1 MQRYG
6 LIGKKLGHS
15 FSKAYF
21 TEKFAKS
28 GILAVYDLFE
38 IPDIP
43 EIKQILNDKDI
54 RGLNVTIPY
63 KQAVISYLDTLS
75 EEAIDIGAVNT
86 ISFGITNGLRLS
98 KGWNTDAPAFMHEL
112 ISFAGDFKGSALLL
126 GSGGASAAAAYV
138 LKKLGW
144 NFITISRNP
153 SGTNQ
158 LSYQDVDDSLIESHK
173 LIINATPL
181 GMYPD
186 VSGIPEIPWVAVGE
200 KHLLFDMVYNPE
212 VTRFLQ
218 SGLERGAKVRNGLG
232 MLTKQAELAWEIWQQ
247 NVNQVK

>member
-1 MQRYG
+1 MMQRYG

-21 TEKFAKS
+21 TEKFVRL
-28 GILAVYDLFE
+28 GIPAVYDLLE
-38 IPDIP
+38 IADIS
-43 EIKQILNDKDI
+43 EILNVIKNHKPA
-54 RGLNVTIPY
+54 GLNVTIPY

-75 EEAIDIGAVNT
+75 EEAKAIGAVNT
-86 ISFGITNGLRLS
+86 ISFSATEGVIHT
-98 KGWNTDAPAFMHEL
+98 KGWNTDAPAFMQEL
-112 ISFAGDFKGSALLL
+112 SNFAGDFKGSALLL
-126 GSGGASAAAAYV
+126 GTGGASAAAAYV

-144 NFITISRNP
+144 DFVSVSRNP
-153 SGTNQ
+153 SSADQ
-158 LSYQDVDDSLIESHK
+158 LSYQDLDAALIESHT
-173 LIINATPL
+173 LII

-186 VSGIPEIPWVAVGE
+186 VSGIPEIPWEAVGE

-232 MLTKQAELAWEIWQQ
+232 MLTLQAELAWKTWQQ
-247 NVNQVK
+247 SQHQ

>member
-28 GILAVYDLFE
+28 GIAAVYDLFE

-43 EIKQILNDKDI
+43 EIIQILNDKDI

-86 ISFGITNGLRLS
+86 ISFGITNGLRHS

-158 LSYQDVDDSLIESHK
+158 LSYQDVDDALIESHK

-186 VSGIPEIPWVAVGE
+186 VSGIPEIPWEAVGE

-212 VTRFLQ
+212 VTSFLQ

>member
-15 FSKAYF
+15 FSNAYF

-28 GILAVYDLFE
+28 GIPAVYDLFE
-38 IPDIP
+38 IPEIP
-43 EIKQILNDKDI
+43 EIRLILNDKDI
-54 RGLNVTIPY
+54 CGLNITIPY
-63 KQAVISYLDTLS
+63 KQAVIPYLGSLS
-75 EEAIDIGAVNT
+75 EEAKTIGAVNT
-86 ISFGITNGLRLS
+86 ISFGITNGLRHS
-98 KGWNTDAPAFMHEL
+98 KGWNTDAPAFLHEL

-144 NFITISRNP
+144 DFITISRNP
-153 SGTNQ
+153 SGTDQ
-158 LSYQDVDDSLIESHK
+158 LSYQEIDDALIESHK

-186 VSGIPEIPWVAVGE
+186 VSGIPEITWEAVGE

>member
-21 TEKFAKS
+21 TEKFALL
-28 GILAVYDLFE
+28 GIPAVYDLFE

-43 EIKQILNDKDI
+43 AIREILDDKGI

-63 KQAVISYLDTLS
+63 KQAVISYLDSLS
-75 EEAIDIGAVNT
+75 AEAKTIGAVNT
-86 ISFGITNGLRLS
+86 ISFGITNGLRHT

-112 ISFAGDFKGSALLL
+112 ISFAGDFKGSALLF

-144 NFITISRNP
+144 DFITISRNP

-158 LSYQDVDDSLIESHK
+158 LSYQDVDDALIESHK

-186 VSGIPEIPWVAVGE
+186 VSGIPEIPWEAVGE

>member
-6 LIGKKLGHS
+6 LVGKKLGHS
-15 FSKAYF
+15 FSKVYF
-21 TEKFAKS
+21 TEKFALL
-28 GILAVYDLFE
+28 GIPAVYDLFE
-38 IPDIP
+38 IPEIL
-43 EIKQILNDKDI
+43 EIKEILNDKDI

-63 KQAVISYLDTLS
+63 KQAVIPYLDSLS
-75 EEAIDIGAVNT
+75 AEAKTIGAVNT
-86 ISFGITNGLRLS
+86 ISFGITNGLRHS

-112 ISFAGDFKGSALLL
+112 ISFARDFKGSVLLL

-158 LSYQDVDDSLIESHK
+158 LSYQDVDEALIESHK

-186 VSGIPEIPWVAVGE
+186 VSGIPEIPWEAVGE